1 MPYFWLKPY
10 DFLTEFLASNIM
22 HRQALLDIQE
32 AVLLPE
38 AMDTEAVLQHAKEL
52 EVLDE
57 QTEPSPEP
65 MVRDIANDKEVDE

>member
-1 MPYFWLKPY
+1 
-10 DFLTEFLASNIM
+10 
-22 HRQALLDIQE
+22 
-32 AVLLPE
+32 
-38 AMDTEAVLQHAKEL
+38 LQHAKEL